1 MRKRRRAS
9 ARDSAPSKASA
20 KKIVVDFPAALY
32 AETEAAVQGLATN
45 RSSFVRQAVAFYLDE
60 IRRKK
65 LEQALIEGYLANA
78 DSARRIAEEFMNAE
92 ADLA

>member
-1 MRKRRRAS
+1 M
-9 ARDSAPSKASA
+9 
-20 KKIVVDFPAALY
+20 
-32 AETEAAVQGLATN
+32 ATN

-78 DSARRIAEEFMNAE
+78 DSARRIAEEFMNTE